1 MLLCLHR
8 ARFCELLAPI
18 AGQAAAE
25 QYLIGLLSVLDA
37 MLNVSMKQVLPML
50 PLRPAAAAVLLG
62 EPSPIDLPLRLIR
75 YYEQSQWEVC
85 AVACRTLGI
94 TEAELTNLYLESL
107 RWANQQIHN
116 FVRSRRSSSTELQ
129 RIGTPN
135 SARKNLLLLPRRL
148 PIVSS
153 SQSCFLASPDRS
165 LHPPSRPRPGLLGGL
180 PWRRRQ
186 CPPAAPPTR
195 FVGRQP
201 ILDPDQKVF
210 GYELLFRTGWE
221 NSFSGDPESVGQQ
234 MIDNA
239 LVFGMDTLVHGARA
253 FVKCTRE
260 TLTSRYATCLPAP
273 IPSSRFPP
281 PSPSIARSSPPAV
294 SSSSSATRS
303 PWTTFSPGSNVL
315 VFDLFYIAD
324 FIKLELRAWQTAPPI
339 VRNALL
345 NSHIA
350 RIAKKIETAEQFLQ
364 ARDEGYEFFQGYF
377 FAHPTVLTSQEIPSN
392 PLIYI
397 KLLAAMDRTPPDR
410 DEIERLVSAEASLCL
425 RLLRLVNS
433 VEFGARD
440 RVSSIRQAL
449 LMVGEAKFRKLVT
462 IAAATS
468 LKTNPTQSPELMLL
482 CLHRARFCEL
492 LAAFAKLSPGE
503 QYLIGLLSVVNA
515 MLNISMEKLLKMLP
529 LPPSTTSALLGEPCA
544 IDLPLRLILRYEQN
558 DWAGCASYCET
569 LGISEAQL
577 TNTYLDALQWANQQI
592 LEGAE

>member
-1 MLLCLHR
+1 MFSRLSR
-8 ARFCELLAPI
+8 PVLAPPV
-18 AGQAAAE
+18 A
-25 QYLIGLLSVLDA
+25 
-37 MLNVSMKQVLPML
+37 
-50 PLRPAAAAVLLG
+50 
-62 EPSPIDLPLRLIR
+62 PSPGP
-75 YYEQSQWEVC
+75 SGGPS
-85 AVACRTLGI
+85 VAPQTM
-94 TEAELTNLYLESL
+94 
-107 RWANQQIHN
+107 
-116 FVRSRRSSSTELQ
+116 
-129 RIGTPN
+129 
-135 SARKNLLLLPRRL
+135 SAT
-148 PIVSS
+148 
-153 SQSCFLASPDRS
+153 A
-165 LHPPSRPRPGLLGGL
+165 
-180 PWRRRQ
+180 
-186 CPPAAPPTR
+186 PTR
-195 FVGRQP
+195 FVGRHP
-201 ILDPDQKVF
+201 ILDPDQRVF

-221 NSFSGDPESVGQQ
+221 NSFSGDAESVGQQ

-253 FVKCTRE
+253 FVKCNRE
-260 TLTSRYATCLPAP
+260 TLTSRYATCLPARHTVLQVPASIP
-273 IPSSRFPP
+273 IDREIVAACGELKQLGYKIALDDLPP
-281 PSPSIARSSPPAV
+281 D
-294 SSSSSATRS
+294 
-303 PWTTFSPGSNVL
+303 SNVL
-315 VFDLFYIAD
+315 VFDLFGIAD

-350 RIAKKIETAEQFLQ
+350 RIAKRIETAEQFLQ
-364 ARDEGYEFFQGYF
+364 ARDEGYQFFQGYF
-377 FAHPTVLTSQEIPSN
+377 FAHPTVLISQEIPSN

-440 RVSSIRQAL
+440 RVASIRQAL

-462 IAAATS
+462 IAATTS

-492 LAAFAKLSPGE
+492 LATFAKLSPGE

-529 LPPSTTSALLGEPCA
+529 LPPSTTNALLGEPCA

-558 DWAGCASYCET
+558 DWASCASYCET

-592 LEGAE
+592 LESAE